1 MITGRNHRLALR
13 PDTLAEASGWIGA
26 SAGAGE
32 ALFDAVGEYLEE
44 RADQANRPRVMVR
57 VSNGPSTPRRRR
69 CSTPGRVEVMRRW
82 WRWPR
87 LGNSGGGGRSPG
99 GREGSV
105 LMRKSDG
112 SEVEAGGEYTLIER
126 PHRRD
131 DVDLQRRSLGHAAA
145 DRARLLGV
153 GGFDH
158 VVMVNSGI
166 ATDERRDAQDYG
178 WRGCFDELGR
188 ALAS

>member
-1 MITGRNHRLALR
+1 MVRIERTFDA
-13 PDTLAEASGWIGA
+13 PAEAV
-26 SAGAGE
+26 
-32 ALFDAVGEYLEE
+32 FDA
-44 RADQANRPRVMVR
+44 
-57 VSNGPSTPRRRR
+57 
-69 CSTPGRVEVMRRW
+69 GRVEVMRRW
-82 WRWPR
+82 CFGPDWETAEAEVDLRV
-87 LGNSGGGGRSPG
+87 GGKVR
-99 GREGSV
+99 V

-131 DVDLQRRSLGHAAA
+131 DVDLRRRSLGHAAA

-158 VVMVNSGI
+158 SGDGEQRHHD
-166 ATDERRDAQDYG
+166 DERRDAQDYG
-178 WRGCFDELGR
+178 WLGCFDELGR